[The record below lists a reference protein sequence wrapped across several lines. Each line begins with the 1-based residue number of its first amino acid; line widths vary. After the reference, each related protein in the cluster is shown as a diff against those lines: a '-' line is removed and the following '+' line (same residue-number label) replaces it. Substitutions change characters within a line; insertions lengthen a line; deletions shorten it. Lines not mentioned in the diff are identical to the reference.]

1 MQRGQKIYDRLEDK
15 TKMSTGC
22 ASMLFFVRKLS
33 LTCTWNQPAIQRSRV
48 RSPNLEMSKSKLK
61 LMVVDDEQDNLDL
74 IYRTF
79 RRQFPIFL
87 ADSPATA
94 MKIIDAEGEM
104 AIIIS
109 DQSMPE
115 MTGIEFLSKISDRF
129 PNTIRILLT
138 GYSEDA
144 LEDDRE
150 ILKAAQIFQCV
161 TKPWEAENLKA
172 IVQQAAEVYQASLE

>member
-1 MQRGQKIYDRLEDK
+1 
-15 TKMSTGC
+15 
-22 ASMLFFVRKLS
+22 
-33 LTCTWNQPAIQRSRV
+33 
-48 RSPNLEMSKSKLK
+48 
-61 LMVVDDEQDNLDL
+61 MVVDDEQANLDL

-79 RRQFPIFL
+79 RRHFPVFL
-87 ADSPATA
+87 ANSPSTA
-94 MKIIDAEGEM
+94 LEILDAEGEM

-144 LEDDRE
+144 LEDDPDL
-150 ILKAAQIFQCV
+150 ISAAQIYKCV
-161 TKPWEAENLKA
+161 TKPWNPEDLKT
-172 IVQQAAEVYQASLE
+172 IVQQAAEVYSASI

>member
-1 MQRGQKIYDRLEDK
+1 
-15 TKMSTGC
+15 
-22 ASMLFFVRKLS
+22 
-33 LTCTWNQPAIQRSRV
+33 
-48 RSPNLEMSKSKLK
+48 
-61 LMVVDDEQDNLDL
+61 MVVDDEQDNLDL

-79 RRQFPIFL
+79 RRYFPVFL

-94 MKIIDAEGEM
+94 MQIIDVEGEM

-144 LEDDRE
+144 LEDDPDT
-150 ILKAAQIFQCV
+150 ISAAQIYKCV
-161 TKPWEAENLKA
+161 TKPWNPEDLKT
-172 IVQQAAEVYQASLE
+172 IVQQAAEVYSASLQQ

>member
-1 MQRGQKIYDRLEDK
+1 
-15 TKMSTGC
+15 
-22 ASMLFFVRKLS
+22 
-33 LTCTWNQPAIQRSRV
+33 
-48 RSPNLEMSKSKLK
+48 MSKSKLK

-79 RRQFPIFL
+79 RRQFPVFL

-94 MKIIDAEGEM
+94 LKIIDTEGEM

-115 MTGIEFLSKISDRF
+115 MTGIEFLTKICDRF

-138 GYSEDA
+138 GYSEEA
-144 LEDDRE
+144 LEDESE
-150 ILKAAQIFQCV
+150 IFSAAQIYKCV
-161 TKPWEAENLKA
+161 TKPWDPENLRA
-172 IVQQAAEVYQASLE
+172 IVQEAAEVYQARLP